1 MKSSSPQ
8 MAGTCGFSLVEML
21 TVMAIVAILSTA
33 AVTSLTGMGS
43 ASRLG
48 AAATSVASFLEQART
63 YAVTQNT
70 YVYVG
75 FLLPASGT
83 PSGEIEMKLLAAA
96 SRDGSSVLP
105 AGGTLDLQSANSPA
119 IVIGKPLLIGKISM
133 DTNGTY
139 DPPILRPLPATSL
152 SSADRPSADGTLKS
166 GAQTFGN
173 VLAFTPGGEVILSN
187 GSLSQRY
194 EIGLKYAGKDSR
206 AAVVQIAGLNGQT
219 RVYQP

>member
-1 MKSSSPQ
+1 
-8 MAGTCGFSLVEML
+8 MAGTRGFSLVEML
-21 TVMAIVAILSTA
+21 TVMALVAILSTA
-33 AVTSLTGMGS
+33 AMTSLTGMGS

-75 FLLPASGT
+75 FLPRASGT
-83 PSGEIEMKLLAAA
+83 SSGEIEMKLLAVA

-139 DPPILRPLPATSL
+139 DPPIPRPAATSL
-152 SSADRPSADGTLKS
+152 GSADGTLKS

-194 EIGLKYAGKDSR
+194 EIGLEYAGKDSR
-206 AAVVQIAGLNGQT
+206 AAVVQIAGLSGQT

>member
-8 MAGTCGFSLVEML
+8 MAGTRGFSLVEML
-21 TVMAIVAILSTA
+21 TVMALVAILSTA
-33 AVTSLTGMGS
+33 AMTSLTGSGS

-75 FLLPASGT
+75 FLPRASGT
-83 PSGEIEMKLLAAA
+83 SSGEIEMKLLAVA

-139 DPPILRPLPATSL
+139 DPPIPRPAATSL
-152 SSADRPSADGTLKS
+152 GSADETLKS

-194 EIGLKYAGKDSR
+194 EIGLEYAGKDSR
-206 AAVVQIAGLNGQT
+206 AAVVQIAGLSGQT

>member
-21 TVMAIVAILSTA
+21 TVMALVAILSTA

-75 FLLPASGT
+75 FLPRASGT
-83 PSGEIEMKLLAAA
+83 SSGEIEMKLLAVA

-139 DPPILRPLPATSL
+139 DPPIPRPAATSL
-152 SSADRPSADGTLKS
+152 SSADGTLKS

-194 EIGLKYAGKDSR
+194 EIGLEYAGKDSR
-206 AAVVQIAGLNGQT
+206 AAVVQIAGLSGQT

>member
-21 TVMAIVAILSTA
+21 TVMALVAILSTA

-139 DPPILRPLPATSL
+139 DPPIPRPAATSL
-152 SSADRPSADGTLKS
+152 GSADRPSADGTLKS

-187 GSLSQRY
+187 GTLSQRY
-194 EIGLKYAGKDSR
+194 EIGLEYAGKDSR
-206 AAVVQIAGLNGQT
+206 AAVVQIAGLSGQT

>member
-1 MKSSSPQ
+1 

-21 TVMAIVAILSTA
+21 TVMALVAILSTA

-75 FLLPASGT
+75 FLPRASGT
-83 PSGEIEMKLLAAA
+83 SSGEIEMKLLAVA

-139 DPPILRPLPATSL
+139 DPPIPRPAATSL
-152 SSADRPSADGTLKS
+152 SSEEKTTSPPGVKSGTLKS

-206 AAVVQIAGLNGQT
+206 AAVVQIAGLSGQT

>member
-8 MAGTCGFSLVEML
+8 MAGTCGFTLVEML

-43 ASRLG
+43 AGRLG

-75 FLLPASGT
+75 FLPRASGT
-83 PSGEIEMKLLAAA
+83 PSGEIEMKLLAVA

-139 DPPILRPLPATSL
+139 DPPIPRPAATSL
-152 SSADRPSADGTLKS
+152 SSADGTLKS

-194 EIGLKYAGKDSR
+194 EIGLEYAGKDSR
-206 AAVVQIAGLNGQT
+206 AAVVQIAGLSGQT